1 MCTCAVSAAM
11 KRMRR
16 VHCYAYSQRSQHVQL
31 VALGEGLTVRMGDMV
46 MVVGVVV
53 VGGKA

>member
-16 VHCYAYSQRSQHVQL
+16 VHCYAYSQRSQHVRL
-31 VALGEGLTVRMGDMV
+31 VALLEGLTVRMGDMV